1 MHNYSV
7 SYVTINPL
15 KCVLH
20 FYIIF
25 RSMKNCVLHTLTWD
39 MFITYT
45 LYVPMEKPIKF
56 DAVKSG

>member
-1 MHNYSV
+1 MCFCMHDYSV

-25 RSMKNCVLHTLTWD
+25 RSMKNCVLHTLIWD
-39 MFITYT
+39 MFITIYP
-45 LYVPMEKPIKF
+45 LCSNGKAHKV
-56 DAVKSG
+56 